1 MSTGWISLG
10 ITAVSAL
17 DGMGA
22 SGDAADAQ
30 SGAADRASAT
40 QEAAR
45 VQQRADLMP
54 WMQGGQAANNALL
67 SRLGIGS
74 STQGAYTPKTAEQLR
89 QELIGKYTT
98 QGYSGAPREG
108 DPGYIPGDYVMR
120 NGQWGTWMSQGDQS
134 PYWYSPG
141 GTSTAS
147 TVDEVGLQSAIDQ
160 ALAAQG
166 PASAGTVD
174 PNYGD
179 LLKKF
184 SFGQSDLNNDLVYQ
198 NGLQFGLNTGVNQLN
213 QRAAAGGNYGSG
225 AALKALT
232 RFGNDYAT
240 TKTGDAYNRAASND
254 QQYKSNT
261 YNFLS
266 GASQQGQSA
275 AAGVGAAG
283 INTANGIANNQLAAG
298 NAQSAGIV
306 GGANA
311 LSNGLAG
318 ATNAFQWNQLLSK
331 PKTTTPLANSWDIPM
346 QAGGGY

>member
-1 MSTGWISLG
+1 MSVAWVGAGIS
-10 ITAVSAL
+10 AVSAL
-17 DGMGA
+17 NSMSA
-22 SGDAADAQ
+22 SGDAANAQ
-30 SGAADRASAT
+30 SGAADQASAT
-40 QEAAR
+40 QDAAQKRMEAR
-45 VQQRADLMP
+45 LEP
-54 WMQGGQAANNALL
+54 WVAGGNAANNALL

-74 STQGAYTPKTAEQLR
+74 NTTGAFTPKTADQLR
-89 QELIGKYTT
+89 QELIGRYTT
-98 QGYSGAPREG
+98 EGGSRAPREG

-120 NGQWGTWMSQGDQS
+120 NGQWGTWMSAGDQS
-134 PYWYSPG
+134 PYWYSPQAG
-141 GTSTAS
+141 ATTI
-147 TVDEVGLQSAIDQ
+147 DETGLQAEIQ
-160 ALAAQG
+160 RQLANQG
-166 PASAGTVD
+166 PASSGTVD
-174 PNYGD
+174 PNYGS

-184 SFGQSDLNNDLVYQ
+184 DQGDLNSDLVYQ

-240 TKTGDAYNRAASND
+240 TKTEGAYNRN
-254 QQYKSNT
+254 QGEKSQA

-266 GASQQGQSA
+266 GVSGQGQSA
-275 AAGVGAAG
+275 AANVGAAG
-283 INTANGIANNQLAAG
+283 LSTANNIASNQLASG

-318 ATNAFQWNQLLSK
+318 ATNAFQWNQLMSK
-331 PKTTTPLANSWDIPM
+331 PRASTALSNSWDIPM